1 MRRLVGDLL
10 LLARAD
16 AKRVQPHHS
25 TELDEVLTEAVSR
38 LAGLK
43 TADALRPAEAAS

>member
-16 AKRVQPHHS
+16 AAAGRDGGPRRSAPVD
-25 TELDEVLTEAVSR
+25 LAAVVR
-38 LAGLK
+38 
-43 TADALRPAEAAS
+43 DAAAEAAPLRSGHE